1 MTFKYISIGIG
12 LVGTLLNVAYQDW
25 NAAVWSFSYM
35 LIASTL
41 ED

>member
-1 MTFKYISIGIG
+1 MTFKYIAIGIG
-12 LVGTLLNVAYQDW
+12 LLGTLINVACHDW
-25 NAAVWSFSYM
+25 NAALWSFSYM